1 MLKILSIIKKLL
13 VVVGFYN
20 LRNDESDRF
29 DCWFDREKVHNDPV
43 DKKICSGIFF
53 VLAKVYNL

>member
-1 MLKILSIIKKLL
+1 L

-43 DKKICSGIFF
+43 DKKICGGIFF
-53 VLAKVYNL
+53 VLAKVYYL